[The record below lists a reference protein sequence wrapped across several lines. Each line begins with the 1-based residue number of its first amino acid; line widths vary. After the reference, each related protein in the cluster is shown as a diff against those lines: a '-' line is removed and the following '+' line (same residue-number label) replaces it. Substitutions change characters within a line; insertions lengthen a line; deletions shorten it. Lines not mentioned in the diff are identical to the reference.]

1 MSRPLRRPTARAKW
15 EHEGVD
21 RAFDRFTDAAFIAE
35 RERFHMASV
44 SENGWPDAQH
54 RGGPSGFLKMLD
66 KRTLAFADFRGN
78 RQYISLGNVAA
89 DDRMALILMDQP
101 NCARLKILARLAV
114 RDLLD
119 APALAEALALLGYQ
133 AVPERA
139 FVLSLRAFDWNCT
152 QHITP
157 RFTGA
162 EIAAFVAPIQARV
175 VELEI

>member
-1 MSRPLRRPTARAKW
+1 MRVVRAYVLRSYAPNDRSGRPCPTAFSTPSRLPVSRPPRRPTARAKG

-21 RAFDRFTDAAFIAE
+21 RAFDRFTDAEAAFIAE

-66 KRTLAFADFRGN
+66 TRTLAFADFRGN

-89 DDRMALILMDQP
+89 DDRMVLILMDQP
-101 NCARLKILARLAV
+101 NRARLKILARLAV
-114 RDLLD
+114 RDLPD
-119 APALAEALALLGYQ
+119 APALAESLALLGCQ

-139 FVLSLRAFDWNCT
+139 FVL
-152 QHITP
+152 
-157 RFTGA
+157 
-162 EIAAFVAPIQARV
+162 
-175 VELEI
+175 